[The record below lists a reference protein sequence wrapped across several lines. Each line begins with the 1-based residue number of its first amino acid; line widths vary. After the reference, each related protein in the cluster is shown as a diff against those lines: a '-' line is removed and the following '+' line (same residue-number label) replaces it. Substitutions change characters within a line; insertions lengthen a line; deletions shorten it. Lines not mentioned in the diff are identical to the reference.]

1 MPPFTVNPQRFDPY
15 KNYRFRLKWD
25 GRYVAGISKI
35 GALKRTTD
43 VVEHRDGGEAGTTRK
58 SPGITRFEP
67 ITIERG
73 VTHDLEFERWANKVW
88 DLQAGGDISLRDFRK
103 DIVLEFHN
111 EAGQLA
117 LAYKIYRCWPSEVQM
132 LPELDAN
139 ANAVAIQSMK
149 LENEGWE
156 RDTDV
161 VEPTEMGFTDP
172 P

>member
-1 MPPFTVNPQRFDPY
+1 MPPFTVNQQRFDPY

-35 GALKRTTD
+35 SALKRTTD

-88 DLQAGGDISLRDFRK
+88 DLQAGGDVSLRDFRK

-139 ANAVAIQSMK
+139 ASAVAIQSMK

-161 VEPTEMGFTDP
+161 VEPTETGFTDP

>member
-1 MPPFTVNPQRFDPY
+1 MPPFTVNPQRFDTY

-35 GALKRTTD
+35 SALKRTTD